1 MPRRW
6 TAADIP
12 PLGGKYA
19 LVTGANRGLGLE
31 ISLGLAG
38 AGATVVMACREP
50 GKSRSAMGRIL
61 ERSPGA
67 RIELIQVDLSELASI
82 RRFAA
87 EFASRFPRLDLLF
100 NNAGAI
106 IQPYGKTADGF
117 ELHFGTN
124 HLGTFA
130 ITGLLMDCLR
140 ASEGARIVNTG
151 SMSYRMTAGLD
162 LEDLDYARRTY
173 TAMDAYGRSKLAT
186 LLFTLELARRLG
198 EANSGIIA
206 LAAHPGW
213 ANTNPEKGGPLMG
226 LVGALMAQSPSMGAL
241 PALFAGCSPQAANG
255 EYYGPGGFQELR
267 GYPAK
272 AGRSPAA
279 LDPAAAARLWKL
291 SEELTGVRF

>member
-1 MPRRW
+1 MARKW
-6 TAADIP
+6 NAADIP
-12 PLGGKYA
+12 SLRGKLA
-19 LVTGANRGLGLE
+19 LVTGANRGLGFE
-31 ISLGLAG
+31 ISVGLAS
-38 AGATVVMACREP
+38 AGATVIMACREP
-50 GKSRSAMGRIL
+50 EKARSAMGKIL

-82 RRFAA
+82 RRFAE

-106 IQPYGKTADGF
+106 IQPYRKTADGF

-130 ITGLLMDCLR
+130 LTGLLMDRLR

-151 SMSYRMTAGLD
+151 SMSYRMTSGLD
-162 LEDLDYARRTY
+162 LDDLEGARRPY
-173 TAMDAYGRSKLAT
+173 KAMDAYGRSKLAT

-198 EANSGIIA
+198 EEKSRILA

-213 ANTNPEKGGPLMG
+213 SNTNPDEGGPLMR
-226 LVGALMAQSPSMGAL
+226 LVGSLMAQAPRMGAL
-241 PALFAGCSPQAANG
+241 PALYAGCSDRAANG

-272 AGRSPAA
+272 ASRSPAA
-279 LDPAAAARLWKL
+279 LDQAAAARLWKL
-291 SEELTGVRF
+291 SEELTGVRY